1 MPVVLYERQRQ
12 IIDFIAQFIQRNGY
26 APNLKQIAQAMN
38 LHSLAT
44 VHEHIEILIKKGVLK
59 KTGKRK
65 GRILEIVDKKLA
77 DIDRGVQLP
86 ILGFIAAGKPIEPFS
101 DPASFLSVAPTMVSG
116 KARSYVLQVKGE
128 SMIGDGIMDGDYVVV
143 EERHDVSNG
152 DIVVALL
159 DNGLATLKKF
169 FKEATRIRLEP
180 SNAKMAPI
188 FATNVQIQGKV
199 IALIRKFAQ

>member
-44 VHEHIEILIKKGVLK
+44 VHEHLEILVRKGVLK

-101 DPASFLSVAPTMVSG
+101 DPAAFLSVAPTMISG

-143 EERHDVSNG
+143 EERHDVNNG

-180 SNAKMAPI
+180 SNAKMSPI
-188 FATNVQIQGKV
+188 YATNVQIQGKV
-199 IALIRKFAQ
+199 IALIRKFSH

>member
-12 IIDFIAQFIQRNGY
+12 IIDFIAQFIQRNAY

-38 LHSLAT
+38 LNSLAT
-44 VHEHIEILIKKGVLK
+44 VHEHIEILVKKGVLK
-59 KTGKRK
+59 KIGKRK

-101 DPASFLSVAPTMVSG
+101 DPAAFLSVAPTMISG
-116 KARSYVLQVKGE
+116 KVRSYVLQVKGE

-199 IALIRKFAQ
+199 IAVIRKFTQ